1 MILTKRLAKEVIL
14 EELFDDDMVCVFQAE
29 EGEVVYTIS
38 KWVDNN
44 YELCNGI
51 SGECKI
57 FDTIDQCIE
66 YITRNGDV
74 VA

>member
-1 MILTKRLAKEVIL
+1 MMIWC
-14 EELFDDDMVCVFQAE
+14 VCFKPKKVKW
-29 EGEVVYTIS
+29 YTLS
-38 KWVDNN
+38 VNGVDNN